1 MPARQS
7 NATLEYP
14 RLFQGLTTLRY
25 SDAVARAGWYNTTRG
40 STETTPTGPAEVEE
54 STGGKGGGRTQT
66 KECSQMPLG
75 TEVGCLFWSFCSP
88 KRVPRGLIMFLFR
101 ERHKC
106 GGSGPSRTGPE
117 NESHRQQHEK
127 MTTIIDFCA
136 PGANLPSI

>member
-1 MPARQS
+1 MPAWQS

-75 TEVGCLFWSFCSP
+75 TEVGCLFWLFCSP
-88 KRVPRGLIMFLFR
+88 KRVPRGSIMFLFR
-101 ERHKC
+101 ERRFYRNRAAAVA
-106 GGSGPSRTGPE
+106 GAQMWRVGPIQNWSGERVPSATARK
-117 NESHRQQHEK
+117 NDDNH
-127 MTTIIDFCA
+127 
-136 PGANLPSI
+136 